1 MLSGGTGG
9 RWVRDRGRR
18 LRPAEG
24 EDGMASKLD
33 TALGEYLKQ
42 IKKYPLLTP
51 EEERELGQK
60 VRAAADAEVGYA
72 AGTISEQEYQRLRRE
87 AHEARER
94 LAQANLRLV
103 ISVAKNFRN
112 RGLPLE
118 DLVNEGNVGLMN
130 AIDRFDP
137 NVGSR
142 FSTYAGYWIDQA
154 IRRAVQ
160 NASQMIHIPSY
171 LMEQIGQMKLA
182 MRQLEEN
189 LGRQPTMAE
198 LAEAMEIT
206 PRKAAAIS
214 QAIRACT
221 TRAHDTALEDETPL
235 TEALPD
241 PRTPPPY
248 EAVFSESDADFVA
261 QMLSRITDREALVLK
276 LRYGLSGSDGKRMTL
291 KEIGDA
297 VGLTRERVRQ
307 IEKEATRKLLE
318 YVKEYYA

>member
-1 MLSGGTGG
+1 MSAKNGSILG
-9 RWVRDRGRR
+9 DY
-18 LRPAEG
+18 LRE
-24 EDGMASKLD
+24 
-33 TALGEYLKQ
+33 
-42 IKKYPLLTP
+42 IKKYALLTA
-51 EEERELGQK
+51 EQERELGLRI
-60 VRAAADAEVGYA
+60 RARADAERRLAEGEIDV
-72 AGTISEQEYQRLRRE
+72 QEYDRIQQS
-87 AHEARER
+87 AAEARDQM
-94 LAQANLRLV
+94 AQANLRLV